1 MTGREGGNED
11 IGLGAFD
18 RIVMH
23 TGIDTLQIIVG
34 TQSEGTDVEGI
45 IGQ

>member
-1 MTGREGGNED
+1 MTGGQSRHKD

-23 TGIDTLQIIVG
+23 TGVDGPQDVFAA
-34 TQSEGTDVEGI
+34 QSESADVAGGI
-45 IGQ
+45 R